1 MVSFSVYYGVSLVG
15 DRGLEPL
22 RISPSDFKSLAVTH
36 FANHLSIWS
45 VHEESNLS
53 PPSNFLGTAL
63 EELCWEWTHN

>member
-1 MVSFSVYYGVSLVG
+1 MVSLSVYYGMSLVG

-22 RISPSDFKSLAVTH
+22 RITPSDFKSLVSTH
-36 FANHLSIWS
+36 FTNRLDIWS

-63 EELCWEWTHN
+63 EELCWEWTQN